1 MSILSKLK
9 PKFGSR
15 HRRKR
20 IGFGEG
26 SGHGGSATKGMKGQ
40 RSRSGQGKQVGF
52 EGGQTPL
59 LRRVPKRGFNNKDFA
74 YRYQVVNLGYLE
86 TSFDSGAAVT
96 PESLREQGL
105 VKTEGPVKILGDG
118 ALKKKLSVTAHAF
131 SESAKAAI
139 EKAGGSTT
147 VIARKQPWKREEKKP
162 EAKKK

>member
-1 MSILSKLK
+1 MSVLRKLK
-9 PKFGSR
+9 LKFGSR

-59 LRRVPKRGFNNKDFA
+59 LRRVPKRGFNNKVFA
-74 YRYQVVNLGYLE
+74 YKYHVVNLGHLE
-86 TSFDSGAAVT
+86 TSFDAGAAVT
-96 PESLREQGL
+96 PESLRESGL
-105 VKTEGPVKILGDG
+105 VKTEGPVKILGEG
-118 ALKKKLSVTAHAF
+118 TLKKKLSVTANAF

-139 EKAGGSTT
+139 EKAGGTT
-147 VIARKQPWKREEKKP
+147 T
-162 EAKKK
+162 